1 MINPIKYKRWA
12 VTGALLFGTALL
24 AGSVA
29 AWSDRD
35 DRDRD
40 DRESNEFEITTLSN
54 RADHVSGGDVLVE
67 VRAPKHVDLNKVV
80 VSLNDHDVTSSF
92 KASGPNTLQGL
103 VTGLNVGKNVLK
115 AGIQVHHKKWWWQWD
130 EVINFERLAVTN
142 HPIGGPVFTGPQIQ
156 PWICATP
163 TAQAG
168 SATVPHTNPSGLTTF
183 ATDAQCDIA
192 TEFKFW
198 YKSTSAPATCIG
210 IVGANACFKPY
221 NVASPPA
228 DVAMTTTD
236 QGVTVPFIVRQERG
250 TIDRGIY
257 DVAVLWNPAKA
268 ASQQNAWNH
277 KLQYAFGVASGS
289 PRRQFAPNSA
299 WFSTA
304 VSFTNDSALG
314 LGFMT
319 AASSLTDQQLN
330 SNLAVAA
337 EALSMIKE
345 HIIEQYGKIRYT
357 MGLGCSGGSIEQN
370 AITSQYPG
378 LIDGHQIACTYPDS
392 ITTGLEVGD
401 CVLLVRYFASPSF
414 TGLIDS
420 QTVGLTAAQKTAFT
434 NAKKAAIAGHL
445 SQLGCISW
453 NAAFGTTGRAGNIP
467 GLASVGA
474 NVFATTPRAEFPN
487 NCLLP
492 ASFVYDP
499 ATNPFGLRC
508 GPFDHAISI
517 WGNANDP
524 AFPTRANQTGDNTG
538 VQYGLGALLSG
549 KITAEDFVTLNEKI
563 GSGNPDGLP
572 QTSRAVADDF
582 GLRTAYR
589 SGTVGDGHS
598 WATVPIIDLR
608 GNDNNGIHHTW
619 RSFALRARLDAANG
633 HHDNNVMWRFGPG
646 LLPAGAGTKL
656 FGMQFATMDKWL
668 SNIEADTSHKSLAQ
682 KVVSNKP
689 ADAFDF
695 CYLSTDTTF
704 STKVTDFAVCD
715 ADPILAIF
723 SSPRQVAGGPLAE
736 NILKCR
742 LKDLDMNDF
751 PPNTFTGEQWA
762 RLEAVFPDGVCNWDK
777 RGVRQRRAV
786 TNLTYEDGPG
796 GKPFRRERDSD

>member
-1 MINPIKYKRWA
+1 MINQSTHKRWA
-12 VTGALLFGTALL
+12 VAGALLFGTALL

-29 AWSDRD
+29 AWS
-35 DRDRD
+35 DRD

-67 VRAPKHVDLNKVV
+67 VRVPKHIDLNKVA

-92 KASGPNTLQGL
+92 KATGAHTLEGL
-103 VTGLNVGKNVLK
+103 VTGLNVGKNLLE
-115 AGIQVHHKKWWWQWD
+115 AGVKIHHKVWRFEWD
-130 EVINFERLAVTN
+130 EVINFERLNVTN
-142 HPIGGPVFTGPQIQ
+142 HPIGGPVFSGTQIQ
-156 PWICATP
+156 PWVCATP
-163 TAQAG
+163 SAQAG
-168 SATVPHTNPSGLTTF
+168 TATVPHTNPSGLTTF

-198 YKSTSAPATCIG
+198 YKSTSAPATCAG
-210 IVGANACFKPY
+210 ITGANACFKLY

-236 QGVTVPFIVRQERG
+236 KGVTVPFILRQERG

-257 DVAVLWNPAKA
+257 DIAVLWNPSKP
-268 ASQQNAWNH
+268 ASQQTGWNG
-277 KLQYAFGVASGS
+277 KLQYSFGVASGS

-299 WFSTA
+299 WFTTI
-304 VSFTNDSALG
+304 VSATNDAALG

-319 AASSLTDQQLN
+319 SASSLTDQQLN

-337 EALSMIKE
+337 ETLVMIKE
-345 HIIEQYGKIRYT
+345 HIIEQYGRIRYT

-370 AITSQYPG
+370 AISSQYPG
-378 LIDGHQIACTYPDS
+378 LLDGLQIQCTYPDS

-401 CVLLVRYFASPSF
+401 CVLLVNYFASPSF
-414 TGLIDS
+414 AALN
-420 QTVGLTAAQKTAFT
+420 VGLTTAQI

-445 SQLGCISW
+445 SQFGCISW

-474 NVFATTPRAEFPN
+474 AIFSTTPKAEFPN

-499 ATNPFGLRC
+499 VTNPFGLRC
-508 GPFDHAISI
+508 GPFDHAISV
-517 WGNANDP
+517 WGNAGDP
-524 AFPTRANQTGDNTG
+524 LFPTRANATGDNTG
-538 VQYGLGALLSG
+538 VQYGLKALLSG

-563 GSGNPDGLP
+563 GSGNVDGLP
-572 QTSRAVADDF
+572 QAKRSVADDF
-582 GLRTAYR
+582 ALRTAYR

-633 HHDNNVMWRFGPG
+633 QHDNNVMWRFGPG

-656 FGMQFATMDKWL
+656 FTAQFVTMDKWL
-668 SNIEADTSHKSLAQ
+668 SNIEADTSHNSLAR
-682 KVVSNKP
+682 KVIDNKP

-742 LKDLDMNDF
+742 LQSLDMNDY
-751 PPNTFTGEQWA
+751 PPSTFTGAQWA
-762 RLEAVFPDGVCNWDK
+762 RLEAVFTDGVCNWEK

-796 GKPFRRERDSD
+796 GKPFRRESDSD